1 MREMKDSGIEWIGE
15 IPKEWSVIKNKYLI
29 SMLYSGGTPSATNGN
44 FYCQEVG
51 IPFVSISDM
60 SNCSYVVTTAKHIT
74 ESGIEDKKL
83 RILPIGT
90 ILYSI
95 YATVG
100 AISELKVEATIS
112 QAMLAIQLN
121 SKIDKS
127 FYKYNLTAMR
137 DYIFSNA
144 SGNTQF
150 NLSAEKVRN
159 FYFVL
164 PTFSDQHRIADYL
177 DDKCGKIDRYIE
189 QQKQVIEKL
198 KAYKQ
203 SVITEAVTKGLDPTV
218 LMKDSGVEWIGCINA
233 SYAFTRIGRLCFV
246 TKLAGFEYTNSMV
259 NNISNHGEIPIIR
272 AQNVRMYK
280 FDKKSICEYIDYS
293 TSLLLNRCS
302 VTAKSLLMT
311 FIGAGIGDV
320 CVIDEK
326 NRYHL
331 APNVA
336 KIEVRSMFKKLLVE
350 EFLMYYLGS
359 DAGKGEISK
368 ISKASAQPSLSME
381 TIRSIQITL
390 PPYNEQVSIV
400 KYLDKKCYSIDSA
413 IEKKQTLIDKLNGYK
428 KSVIYEVVT
437 GKKEV

>member
-1 MREMKDSGIEWIGE
+1 MREMKDSGVEWIGE

-218 LMKDSGVEWIGCINA
+218 PMKDSGVEWIGEIPE
-233 SYAFTRIGRLCFV
+233 GWEV
-246 TKLAGFEYTNSMV
+246 TK
-259 NNISNHGEIPIIR
+259 I
-272 AQNVRMYK
+272 
-280 FDKKSICEYIDYS
+280 KKYCKLKTGTTPS
-293 TSLLLNRCS
+293 TSNTDWFDGDFQWFTPGDFRENYILDKSSRCLS
-302 VTAKSLLMT
+302 ERAKEDGVAVMVPHNTVLIVG
-311 FIGAGIGDV
+311 IGATAGKIGYTTIDCSFNQQITAISSKNVLSKYLMYWMIANTKFLRDTALFTTLPILNNQTIGDY
-320 CVIDEK
+320 ILIFPRDHK
-326 NRYHL
+326 
-331 APNVA
+331 
-336 KIEVRSMFKKLLVE
+336 
-350 EFLMYYLGS
+350 
-359 DAGKGEISK
+359 
-368 ISKASAQPSLSME
+368 
-381 TIRSIQITL
+381 
-390 PPYNEQVSIV
+390 EQELIV
-400 KYLDKKCYSIDSA
+400 QYLDNLCISIDSS
-413 IEKKQTLIDKLNGYK
+413 IKEKQTLLEKLTEYK
-428 KSVIYEVVT
+428 KSLIYEVVT